1 MAQKKGQRGATSV
14 AADDSEVVARI
25 PLQAVL
31 LADSFNLKFRPIT
44 LERPKVL
51 LPLVNVPMI
60 EYTLAWLDS
69 VGVEEVFVFCCSHS
83 QQVKDYL
90 KESEW
95 MKPSSRFSITTVESH
110 DAISAGDALRVI
122 YEKSVIRGD
131 FVLISGDTISN
142 MNLTQALQEH
152 KERRKKDPLAVMTMI
167 IKHSKPSNLTHQTR
181 LGTDE
186 LLMAIDPQ
194 TKELMFYEDKVN
206 PSIISIDKEL
216 LANNT
221 WVYLHNNKQ
230 DCYIDICS
238 PEVLSLFMDNF
249 DYQHL
254 RRHFVKGLLVD
265 DMKDHLID
273 SLTSSDV
280 RYKLHKICAFYIELG
295 LLAVLIQSHL
305 ALPVFMYMI
314 MGYKIFTHEIHSSYA
329 ARIDNF
335 RSYGTISKDILQR
348 WAYPLVPNFQYFGIS
363 SKVKLD
369 RQGVYSAPDVV
380 QSRSARIGA
389 TTLIGSGT
397 TIGNHT
403 GISNS
408 VVGRGCTIGNNV
420 CIDGCY
426 IWDNV
431 IIEDGCRLNHAIVC
445 DGVHLSAGVV
455 LEPGVILSFKVEVG
469 RLITIPAYS
478 KVSLRPQPSVQDSDE
493 ELEYADA
500 SSAVIES
507 PCTFYTHDLFN
518 CFSAIVACIS
528 ITSMVSNRNAESSPD
543 YSAHEVGISGVGYIW
558 STNEGEHEE
567 EWRHSIAPIP
577 EAKLIELSHAYLEE
591 PDVAYLDVNDF
602 LVSGEVK
609 PDSESIGFDDGDG
622 GDYGDSADFDKEVE
636 ATFHRALTGV
646 NQETVI
652 LEINSLRLSC
662 NKSHADCAGA
672 LFFSMM
678 ELGLEAP
685 RSSNNWLLVIKL
697 DMFGSDNDNHGVDC
711 ELYQN
716 IAKEINKWKDLLKHY
731 LKSVDEEASIYVV
744 SFRFYE
750 PYIYQLE
757 MCICYIQFAIE
768 VILKFEEICLE
779 TATELAPLFSII
791 LSYLY
796 EKDIL
801 SEDAI
806 LSWASEKE
814 GADESDKIF
823 VKQSESFI
831 TILHMKLIGPQ
842 NWLKEA
848 SEEEDEDNGD
858 E

>member
-1 MAQKKGQRGATSV
+1 MAQKKGQRGANSV
-14 AADDSEVVARI
+14 AADDSEVVSRV

-31 LADSFNLKFRPIT
+31 LADSFNLRFRPIT

-95 MKPSSRFSITTVESH
+95 TKPTSRFSVTTIESH

-122 YEKSVIRGD
+122 YEKSVIHGD

-142 MNLTQALQEH
+142 MNLAQALREH
-152 KERRKKDPLAVMTMI
+152 KERKKKDPLAVMTMI

-181 LGTDE
+181 FGTDKV
-186 LLMAIDPQ
+186 LMAIDPQ
-194 TKELMFYEDKVN
+194 TKELIFYEDKVN
-206 PSIISIDKEL
+206 PSQRFISIDKTL
-216 LANNT
+216 LADNT
-221 WVYLHNNKQ
+221 SVYLHNDKQ

-265 DMKDHLID
+265 D
-273 SLTSSDV
+273 
-280 RYKLHKICAFYIELG
+280 
-295 LLAVLIQSHL
+295 
-305 ALPVFMYMI
+305 I

-348 WAYPLVPNFQYFGIS
+348 WTYPLVPNFQYFGNS

-369 RQGVYSAPDVV
+369 REGIYKASDIV
-380 QSRSARIGA
+380 QSQSARIGA
-389 TTLIGSGT
+389 VTLIGSGT
-397 TIGNHT
+397 TIGNHSVIT
-403 GISNS
+403 NS
-408 VVGRGCTIGNNV
+408 VVGHGCTLGNNV
-420 CIDGCY
+420 CINGCY

-431 IIEDGCRLNHAIVC
+431 IIEDDCRLNHAIVC
-445 DGVHLSAGVV
+445 DGVHLRAGVV

-478 KVSLRPQPSVQDSDE
+478 KVSLRPQPSIQDSDE

-507 PCTFYTHDLFN
+507 P
-518 CFSAIVACIS
+518 S
-528 ITSMVSNRNAESSPD
+528 ITSMVSSRNAESTPNFSVMEN
-543 YSAHEVGISGVGYIW
+543 SNSSEVGIAGVGYIW
-558 STNEGEHEE
+558 STYEGEHEE

-577 EAKLIELSHAYLEE
+577 EAKLTELSHAYHEE
-591 PDVAYLDVNDF
+591 PDVSYQFVSNTP
-602 LVSGEVK
+602 VSGELQL
-609 PDSESIGFDDGDG
+609 DSESTGFDDGDG
-622 GDYGDSADFDKEVE
+622 GDYVDSTDFDKEVE

-662 NKSHADCAGA
+662 NKSHADCVGA
-672 LFFSMM
+672 LFFSVMK
-678 ELGLEAP
+678 LGLEAP
-685 RSSNNWLLVIKL
+685 HSSN
-697 DMFGSDNDNHGVDC
+697 S
-711 ELYQN
+711 ELYQS

-731 LKSVDEEASIYVV
+731 LKSVDEE
-744 SFRFYE
+744 
-750 PYIYQLE
+750 
-757 MCICYIQFAIE
+757 IE
-768 VILKFEEICLE
+768 VILKFEEICSE
-779 TATELAPLFSII
+779 TATELSPLFCTI

-806 LSWASEKE
+806 LSWESEK
-814 GADESDKIF
+814 GAADESDKIF

-831 TILHMKLIGPQ
+831 T
-842 NWLKEA
+842 WLKEA
-848 SEEEDEDNGD
+848 SEEEDEDD

>member
-14 AADDSEVVARI
+14 AADDSEVVSRV

-31 LADSFNLKFRPIT
+31 LADSFNLRFRPIT

-95 MKPSSRFSITTVESH
+95 TKPTSRFSVTTIESH

-122 YEKSVIRGD
+122 YEKSVINGD

-142 MNLTQALQEH
+142 MNLAQALREH
-152 KERRKKDPLAVMTMI
+152 KERKKKDPLAVMTMI

-181 LGTDE
+181 FGTDKV
-186 LLMAIDPQ
+186 LMAIDPQ
-194 TKELMFYEDKVN
+194 TKELIFYEDKVN
-206 PSIISIDKEL
+206 PSQRFISIDKTL
-216 LANNT
+216 LADNT
-221 WVYLHNNKQ
+221 SVYLHNDKQ

-265 DMKDHLID
+265 D
-273 SLTSSDV
+273 
-280 RYKLHKICAFYIELG
+280 
-295 LLAVLIQSHL
+295 
-305 ALPVFMYMI
+305 I

-348 WAYPLVPNFQYFGIS
+348 WTYPLVPNFQYFGNS

-369 RQGVYSAPDVV
+369 REGIYKASDIV
-380 QSRSARIGA
+380 QSQSARIGA
-389 TTLIGSGT
+389 VTLIGSGT
-397 TIGNHT
+397 TIGNHSVIT
-403 GISNS
+403 NS
-408 VVGRGCTIGNNV
+408 VVGHGCTLGNNV
-420 CIDGCY
+420 CINGCY

-431 IIEDGCRLNHAIVC
+431 IIEDDCRLNHAIVC
-445 DGVHLSAGVV
+445 DGVHLRAGVV

-478 KVSLRPQPSVQDSDE
+478 KVSLRPQPSIQDSDE

-507 PCTFYTHDLFN
+507 P
-518 CFSAIVACIS
+518 S
-528 ITSMVSNRNAESSPD
+528 ITSMVSSRNAESTPN
-543 YSAHEVGISGVGYIW
+543 YSVMENSNSSEVGIAGVGYIW
-558 STNEGEHEE
+558 STYEGEHEE

-577 EAKLIELSHAYLEE
+577 EAKLTELSHAYHEE
-591 PDVAYLDVNDF
+591 PDVSYQFVNNTP
-602 LVSGEVK
+602 VSGELQL
-609 PDSESIGFDDGDG
+609 DSESTGFDDGDG
-622 GDYGDSADFDKEVE
+622 GDYVDSTDFDKEVE

-662 NKSHADCAGA
+662 NKSHADCVGA
-672 LFFSMM
+672 LFFSVMK
-678 ELGLEAP
+678 LGLEAP
-685 RSSNNWLLVIKL
+685 HSSN
-697 DMFGSDNDNHGVDC
+697 S
-711 ELYQN
+711 ELYQS

-731 LKSVDEEASIYVV
+731 LKSVDEE
-744 SFRFYE
+744 
-750 PYIYQLE
+750 
-757 MCICYIQFAIE
+757 IE
-768 VILKFEEICLE
+768 VILKFEEICSE
-779 TATELAPLFSII
+779 TATELSPLFCTI

-806 LSWASEKE
+806 LSWASEK
-814 GADESDKIF
+814 GAADESDKIF

-831 TILHMKLIGPQ
+831 T
-842 NWLKEA
+842 WLKEA
-848 SEEEDEDNGD
+848 SEEEDED
-858 E
+858 EE